1 METGLTVLTDFAIFN
16 VFFHECLFG
25 FVLRLLF
32 FLEFFILTLFFY
44 WIIFTR
50 FSVLCKLFF
59 LLKIFVYFWPPL
71 ILVILPYNVSF
82 FVIWRWWRRSCQFLI
97 SFLVFILVAFLRPLW
112 AAASIVRLSFLLLH
126 YNSQISNFKLWR
138 RFPYGTFLYW
148 RSNHFSGR
156 VNSF

>member
-1 METGLTVLTDFAIFN
+1 METGLTVFN

-25 FVLRLLF
+25 FDLRILF
-32 FLEFFILTLFFY
+32 ILKNFLGFFILTLFFY
-44 WIIFTR
+44 RVIFTR
-50 FSVLCKLFF
+50 FPVLCKLFF

-71 ILVILPYNVSF
+71 ILVILPHDISL

-138 RFPYGTFLYW
+138 RLPYGTFLYGR

-156 VNSF
+156 VDSF